1 MSNTPITHLKQRS
14 ASRSGLRWFFGALLA
29 SSFAWS
35 AHASSHSDEAINF
48 QAMGWASSCVTCHGA
63 GPDPVPGQTIS
74 NIAGMPVDEFIE
86 QMEIMHSVDRPGVLM
101 VQIAK
106 GYDEEIIRGIAE
118 WYQMQGRQE
127 ND

>member
-1 MSNTPITHLKQRS
+1 MGKASIHNQGRPTHWR
-14 ASRSGLRWFFGALLA
+14 GPLRWLACALMA
-29 SSFAWS
+29 GFAWS
-35 AHASSHSDEAINF
+35 AQASDGDEAIDF
-48 QAMGWASSCVTCHGA
+48 RAMGWASSCITCHGA

-74 NIAGMPVDEFIE
+74 NIAGMDVDDFIE
-86 QMEIMHSVDRPGVLM
+86 KMENMHYVERPGILM

-118 WYQMQGRQE
+118 WYAKQGGQG